1 MSRAGVLSAMVRLLI
16 CTVNNAAQR
25 GGPDAGPNHERSSLL
40 AALITGLNRFASRGP
55 PQLVEAIATT
65 PALVTHCVYLLDALI
80 TDTTKAS
87 IVTML
92 HSFISHEN
100 PALRGAIMSK
110 TVKLGPVLVVLFSQ
124 IGPHSAEGLVKR
136 TAAALSI
143 LAQRGHSLFFFLDC
157 HLMRH
162 QSTDSS
168 LSPQMRVR
176 GNC

>member
-143 LAQRGHSLFFFLDC
+143 LAQRGHSLFF
-157 HLMRH
+157 
-162 QSTDSS
+162 SWIAI
-168 LSPQMRVR
+168 
-176 GNC
+176 